1 MTATRSAA
9 PDGMTIG
16 RGALRQ
22 LREGLLRHAPD
33 HAVNILQ
40 QAGFAAG
47 EGIYRAFQTWLPGQ
61 AGVTRP
67 EELDAAQLNDVLSAF
82 FQAAGWG
89 AVTVAALGPAPADPL
104 QQLVRVPRRGG
115 ILDATGD
122 LAALD
127 AIGERHRVTER
138 PADHVPLPHADQL
151 VHDQAVSHIAQQA
164 TPELAHRVVVPA
176 SRFPD
181 DDVRVPRHRF
191 GEDAPLPVPRAAR
204 VRARRGLEIIDEA
217 AQAAAR

>member
-82 FQAAGWG
+82 FHAAGWG
-89 AVTVAALGPAPADPL
+89 AV
-104 QQLVRVPRRGG
+104 PRRGAG
-115 ILDATGD
+115 GGRGAPPPPP
-122 LAALD
+122 AW
-127 AIGERHRVTER
+127 RPPPPR
-138 PADHVPLPHADQL
+138 PA
-151 VHDQAVSHIAQQA
+151 S
-164 TPELAHRVVVPA
+164 
-176 SRFPD
+176 
-181 DDVRVPRHRF
+181 
-191 GEDAPLPVPRAAR
+191 AAR
-204 VRARRGLEIIDEA
+204 ARPPPRGHP
-217 AQAAAR
+217 

>member
-40 QAGFAAG
+40 EAGFAAG

-67 EELDAAQLNDVLSAF
+67 EESDAAQLNDVLSAF

-89 AVTVAALGPAPADPL
+89 AVTVAALGPALAVDSRDWAEAEPGTTETPMCFFSSGMFADFLGRLSGETVAVMEVECRSRHDPRCRFLSGAPDPL
-104 QQLVRVPRRGG
+104 NVVYDQITQARSYVEALGGGTKPRR
-115 ILDATGD
+115 ARCASV
-122 LAALD
+122 AA
-127 AIGERHRVTER
+127 ITR
-138 PADHVPLPHADQL
+138 P
-151 VHDQAVSHIAQQA
+151 
-164 TPELAHRVVVPA
+164 TP
-176 SRFPD
+176 
-181 DDVRVPRHRF
+181 
-191 GEDAPLPVPRAAR
+191 
-204 VRARRGLEIIDEA
+204 
-217 AQAAAR
+217 

>member
-89 AVTVAALGPAPADPL
+89 AVTVAALGPALAVDSRGWAEAVPGTTETPMCFFSSGMLADFLGRLSGETVAVMEVECRSRNDPRCRFL
-104 QQLVRVPRRGG
+104 SAAPETLNLVYDQMMRGRGYQEGLGGRERARVAPRAR
-115 ILDATGD
+115 
-122 LAALD
+122 
-127 AIGERHRVTER
+127 
-138 PADHVPLPHADQL
+138 
-151 VHDQAVSHIAQQA
+151 
-164 TPELAHRVVVPA
+164 
-176 SRFPD
+176 
-181 DDVRVPRHRF
+181 
-191 GEDAPLPVPRAAR
+191 PRAAATGR
-204 VRARRGLEIIDEA
+204 CPPP
-217 AQAAAR
+217 

>member
-89 AVTVAALGPAPADPL
+89 AVTVGRLEEG
-104 QQLVRVPRRGG
+104 
-115 ILDATGD
+115 
-122 LAALD
+122 
-127 AIGERHRVTER
+127 GERSEEHTSELQSR
-138 PADHVPLPHADQL
+138 PHL
-151 VHDQAVSHIAQQA
+151 VCR
-164 TPELAHRVVVPA
+164 LLL
-176 SRFPD
+176 
-181 DDVRVPRHRF
+181 
-191 GEDAPLPVPRAAR
+191 G
-204 VRARRGLEIIDEA
+204 
-217 AQAAAR
+217 